1 MILRISGWQGIEG
14 RECLWLRR
22 IFSPGFEA
30 GPLAKQASIE
40 TTELLKLLNKGG
52 GEGGEFK
59 VKIFYVSLLNGQE
72 IKSALNRDMQP

>member
-22 IFSPGFEA
+22 IFSAGFEA

-52 GEGGEFK
+52 GGGRGENLKLRSFMSVFLMDK
-59 VKIFYVSLLNGQE
+59 
-72 IKSALNRDMQP
+72 R